1 SSFGLSINGG
11 LTATAKGAA
20 LHAGGY
26 NGGARLMVD
35 TDGVGGVPVDGG
47 LTVTNPWGIGV
58 LTDVSSYYRTTARVD
73 VNNLPDD
80 VQASQGVAEAAL

>member
-1 SSFGLSINGG
+1 DL
-11 LTATAKGAA
+11 ATAQGAA

-26 NGGARLMVD
+26 NGGTRLMVD

-47 LTVTNPWGIGV
+47 RTVTNPWGIGV
-58 LTDVSSYYRTTARVD
+58 LADISSYYRTTARVD

-80 VQASQGVAEAAL
+80 VEASQSVAEAALDR